1 MTEHFKMQNYNNFS
15 VTSMDFLGGGGGG
28 GWASQTFIVAA
39 NAASFSRR
47 AESALRLHV

>member
-15 VTSMDFLGGGGGG
+15 VTSMDFLGG